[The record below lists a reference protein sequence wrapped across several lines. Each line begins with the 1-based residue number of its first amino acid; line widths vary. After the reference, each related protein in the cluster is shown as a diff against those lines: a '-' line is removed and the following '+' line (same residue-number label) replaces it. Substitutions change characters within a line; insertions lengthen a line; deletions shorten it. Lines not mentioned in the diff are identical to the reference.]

1 MVFRWYNYGMGQIK
15 TYDELRTALVSRGD
29 EKYREFI
36 MRGIPSE
43 RPFLGVR
50 IPEIRRIVADIPPT
64 HYKEFLA
71 KKPMAFEEVIARG
84 IIVAKL
90 PYDEMMDY
98 FDSQILEIDD
108 WCTCDTFC
116 SYVNRKIKKQKEDFL
131 NQKIE
136 ALLVDEREFA
146 VRAGLVLLKCGNVK
160 EDYLHLIFDRV
171 ESLAEREE
179 YYIRMAIAW
188 LVAECFIKFPEVTME
203 YLKVSSMPKWTFNK
217 TISKICDSYRVEDEM
232 KDTLRQMRKK

>member
-1 MVFRWYNYGMGQIK
+1 MGQIK

-29 EKYREFI
+29 EKYREFV

-116 SYVNRKIKKQKEDFL
+116 SYVNRKIKKEQEDFL

-146 VRAGLVLLKCGNVK
+146 VRAGLVLLKCGYVK

-171 ESLAEREE
+171 ESLAGREE

-203 YLKVSSMPKWTFNK
+203 HLKVSSMPKWTFNK